1 MIFNVL
7 SILYQL
13 PHPQQL
19 ETGGTQVKDYATWG
33 SSNWVTGTN
42 ASESFG
48 CLLKMWILDPPTQ
61 EG

>member
-19 ETGGTQVKDYATWG
+19 EAGGTQVKDYATRG

-42 ASESFG
+42 ASESFEL
-48 CLLKMWILDPPTQ
+48 LLKMWILDPPTQ
-61 EG
+61 EA